1 MGGDTAHDATPDG
14 SRTSRVRPVAAVRIA
29 STEPWQETE
38 AEPDGVDADGVG
50 PDGVDAGGVG
60 SDAVSGTG
68 NEGAHAV
75 VQSGD
80 ARHVAGPHGS
90 RARAVAVLVVVSFL
104 AVVAD
109 IVTKQL
115 VITHLREGEPVR
127 VIGGVLYF
135 DLIRNGGAAFS
146 MGTGV
151 TWVFPAIAIVVV
163 SAIAYLSLRLRS
175 IGWAIALG
183 LVVGGAL
190 GNLIDRLFRA
200 PAPFRGEVVDFI
212 SLFSNSGRGFAI
224 FNFADSC
231 LTIGVILA
239 VLLEL
244 TGRHRDGSRA
254 RT

>member
-1 MGGDTAHDATPDG
+1 VGGDTAHDGTPDE
-14 SRTSRVRPVAAVRIA
+14 SRVSHGRPAAVSIA
-29 STEPWQETE
+29 GPASSQHTE
-38 AEPDGVDADGVG
+38 AEPDGVDA
-50 PDGVDAGGVG
+50 PDVNGTSKDA
-60 SDAVSGTG
+60 AQ
-68 NEGAHAV
+68 AV
-75 VQSGD
+75 VHSDDRHD
-80 ARHVAGPHGS
+80 APGPRGS
-90 RARAVAVLVVVSFL
+90 RSRAVAVLVVVAVL

-109 IVTKQL
+109 IITKQL

-135 DLIRNGGAAFS
+135 DLVRNSGAAFS
-146 MGTGV
+146 MGTHI
-151 TWVFPAIAIVVV
+151 TWVFPTIAVVVV
-163 SAIAYLSLRLRS
+163 SAIAYLSMRLRS
-175 IGWAIALG
+175 VGWAIALG

-200 PAPFRGEVVDFI
+200 PGPFRGEVVDFI

>member
-1 MGGDTAHDATPDG
+1 MRPVGGGTAHDGTANVSHD
-14 SRTSRVRPVAAVRIA
+14 SDVRPAAAV
-29 STEPWQETE
+29 
-38 AEPDGVDADGVG
+38 GVDGTRTAADPG
-50 PDGVDAGGVG
+50 PDGLDADIVTG
-60 SDAVSGTG
+60 SDETGAMVRSGEITDSPAV
-68 NEGAHAV
+68 AK
-75 VQSGD
+75 
-80 ARHVAGPHGS
+80 GS
-90 RARAVAVLVVVSFL
+90 RGRAVAVLVAVAIL

-115 VITHLREGEPVR
+115 VITHLREGQPAR
-127 VIGGVLYF
+127 IIPGVLYF

-146 MGTGV
+146 MGTRV
-151 TWVFPAIAIVVV
+151 TWVFPTIAIVVV
-163 SAIAYLSLRLRS
+163 AAIAYLSTRLRS
-175 IGWAIALG
+175 IGWAISLG

-200 PAPFRGEVVDFI
+200 PGPFRGEVVDFI

-244 TGRHRDGSRA
+244 TGRHRDGTRSRS
-254 RT
+254 

>member
-1 MGGDTAHDATPDG
+1 MRPVGGDTAHDATSDE
-14 SRTSRVRPVAAVRIA
+14 SRTSRIRPAAAVRIA
-29 STEPWQETE
+29 GPGSSHDTE
-38 AEPDGVDADGVG
+38 AEPDGVDA
-50 PDGVDAGGVG
+50 
-60 SDAVSGTG
+60 DAVSGTG
-68 NEGAHAV
+68 NEGAHDGAPT
-75 VQSGD
+75 GD
-80 ARHVAGPHGS
+80 VNDVAAPRGS
-90 RARAVAVLVVVSFL
+90 RARAVIVLVAVSIL
-104 AVVAD
+104 AVIAD
-109 IVTKQL
+109 IITKQL

-151 TWVFPAIAIVVV
+151 TWVFPTIAIVVV
-163 SAIAYLSLRLRS
+163 GAIAYLSMRLRS
-175 IGWAIALG
+175 VGWAISLG